1 MNSLHNKTNAKLC
14 VSLCCCILPA
24 AYRKEKCE
32 ENLWKAFRW
41 SWYLEAPLS
50 IVGKEPTKMANDE
63 NKGKCKV
70 IQIWNVCNSRVMIL
84 KGSPWISSLNEKISS
99 LWHYMQN
106 MIALHIPLGYYP
118 NLIVCLSESYYSSNC
133 CCSVTPRGP
142 PLPGFPTGFPWIHLR
157 GSHGLRDQR
166 ARRTK

>member
-1 MNSLHNKTNAKLC
+1 MSSLHNQTNAKLC

-24 AYRKEKCE
+24 PYRKEKCE

-70 IQIWNVCNSRVMIL
+70 IQIWIVCNSRVMIL
-84 KGSPWISSLNEKISS
+84 KAHTMNILFV
-99 LWHYMQN
+99 
-106 MIALHIPLGYYP
+106 ALHAEYDCIAYP
-118 NLIVCLSESYYSSNC
+118 IGILSQPHSMLVWVLLLLLLC
-133 CCSVTPRGP
+133 HAQRT

-157 GSHGLRDQR
+157 GSHGLSDQR
-166 ARRTK
+166 AHRTK